1 MPSLPTILAHARHAE
16 AAETATCDTG
26 GTADAGVACAVR
38 VGDGEA
44 RYILNPQGN
53 LPKSQTRL
61 EPVLHDTCGRSSAV
75 VRPGS
80 RPSAQ
85 QFRDALHESEL
96 FIYAGHNSGEEFEHR
111 YHISRLPRC
120 AVSLMMGCNSVRLD
134 ENGAYEAQGFVS
146 SYLAAGCP
154 AVVGALWE
162 LGDIDTDE
170 FTTNLLRKCHG
181 AEQRLDH
188 AVAAFRRPEPAHAA
202 TRAALVYYGVPLRLD
217 WRSTG
222 VPTRLDLG
230 GSDDDAE

>member
-1 MPSLPTILAHARHAE
+1 MADEARTLALDARKLWDDMLCKKSHGTGGKSKGKSTRTASSRNKSRSKRKAANGAETSLERLPLILLTGETLHRVPWEAFPCAHGRTVTRMPSLPTILAHARHAE

-85 QFRDALHESEL
+85 QNTGNLAHTQEL
-96 FIYAGHNSGEEFEHR
+96 NNA
-111 YHISRLPRC
+111 P
-120 AVSLMMGCNSVRLD
+120 
-134 ENGAYEAQGFVS
+134 
-146 SYLAAGCP
+146 
-154 AVVGALWE
+154 
-162 LGDIDTDE
+162 
-170 FTTNLLRKCHG
+170 TT
-181 AEQRLDH
+181 
-188 AVAAFRRPEPAHAA
+188 
-202 TRAALVYYGVPLRLD
+202 
-217 WRSTG
+217 
-222 VPTRLDLG
+222 
-230 GSDDDAE
+230 